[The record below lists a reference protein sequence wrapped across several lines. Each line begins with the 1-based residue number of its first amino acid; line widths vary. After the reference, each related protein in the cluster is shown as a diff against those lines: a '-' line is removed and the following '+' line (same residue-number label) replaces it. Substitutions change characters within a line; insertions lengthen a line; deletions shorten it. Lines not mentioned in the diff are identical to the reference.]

1 MPERTVPPGVADLM
15 NRRRKA
21 AEPNAIATY
30 QPQELETVGADDVL
44 DVSWAEVKRVL
55 EETITTITHEG
66 GLEDVKVSEAVLLIS
81 VALRDLAS
89 EEELVRRALERVPA
103 NNILTYLQAVLPG
116 KVGTTAREAVTK
128 RWQTEK
134 DSAAVGKV
142 AKDIKELRLALA
154 GAIDEGIH
162 NKLMQTDPDYQTLQ
176 ERGRRIQEDQHQA
189 RAILAEVKDF
199 IRIRDMDP
207 DMRGRIKLKEKPQSS
222 AWANFYRDK
231 NLQPKLATTKDQP
244 RADRLVSGLDVYI
257 EKCEG
262 ELVDLRS
269 RLQHLRD
276 VEKRRIYSSSS
287 QE

>member
-1 MPERTVPPGVADLM
+1 MSERTVPPGVADLM

-66 GLEDVKVSEAVLLIS
+66 GLEDVKVSEAILLIS